1 MDSTEER
8 DGAPSP
14 EAGAQPDQGP
24 GADAGPGGAEP
35 ALVAAQADEVRTEEG
50 ADLASEAA
58 RGESEGAGGAE
69 EAKAAEPEAA
79 DQAPAEAAAESDV
92 EAAAE
97 SDVGAEVSAAREAS
111 AESGEAPQSEEIETG
126 IEERPEPAPMQI
138 PHFPEPPRKRHH
150 VAPALVALDHVLE
163 DETFRIRPEGD
174 LSLLA
179 TDIARLGQLFPI
191 DIRLRPP
198 DRFQIICGFRRVAA
212 LKFLQRDRVLARLH
226 TDLTDEDAL
235 LMALV
240 SAIHARPVEPS
251 DLERIRLRFENDGR
265 LTPSIRSMIEKALSP
280 EDDLGPELV
289 GEEEEVEAE
298 ALAEDV
304 TFRLGAIN
312 QDLSLLAD
320 VFDSLDRAKQEQ
332 LLEQLR
338 YSSELVAF
346 LEARR

>member
-179 TDIARLGQLFPI
+179 TDIARLGQLFPV
-191 DIRLRPP
+191 DLRLVPP
-198 DRFQIICGFRRVAA
+198 NGFQVISGFRRVAA
-212 LKFLQRDRVLARLH
+212 LRFLQRDKVLARLH
-226 TDLTDEDAL
+226 TDLDDEDAL
-235 LMALV
+235 LMALAA
-240 SAIHARPVEPS
+240 AIHSVPVAPDQLTELK
-251 DLERIRLRFENDGR
+251 DRLERENRLSAAARDM
-265 LTPSIRSMIEKALSP
+265 LEKALT
-280 EDDLGPELV
+280 V
-289 GEEEEVEAE
+289 GE
-298 ALAEDV
+298 ALAPESPVVEIDADELAVDV
-304 TFRLGAIN
+304 TRRLGAIN
-312 QDLSLLAD
+312 QDLALLAD
-320 VFDSLDRAKQEQ
+320 VFGSLDEAQRAE
-332 LLEQLR
+332 LLDQLR

-346 LEARR
+346 LEGQG